1 MFFCMLVPCLLT
13 GRCSFE
19 KTQILLLL
27 TWRCSLSTSQWMLFC
42 WGTKSCPVCG
52 NLVRLN
58 HPFAS
63 IKVIFTFT
71 WTWYLNILPMDG
83 TLWMKEWVVSRFL
96 LPWKLNLTLAVNY
109 IFMRQVVEQLI
120 LSNYLYLVKRQFIKV
135 QIIYIWLGVGS
146 FFLEKGNFINFKKL
160 HHANTITWI
169 FSDLCQTAHNPK

>member
-109 IFMRQVVEQLI
+109 IFYETSGSATYFVKLFIFGQAPVYK
-120 LSNYLYLVKRQFIKV
+120 SANYLYLIRCRFI
-135 QIIYIWLGVGS
+135 
-146 FFLEKGNFINFKKL
+146 FFGKGKFY
-160 HHANTITWI
+160 
-169 FSDLCQTAHNPK
+169 